1 MLCHANAEGRKIC
14 NNRKNVKAAAEAN
27 MRGERVGKRSKAGSE
42 EMRGEG
48 QSDGRQ
54 GSGVRWVGILVV
66 ATPAVVVGAAREN
79 ARERE
84 HDC

>member
-1 MLCHANAEGRKIC
+1 
-14 NNRKNVKAAAEAN
+14 
-27 MRGERVGKRSKAGSE
+27 
-42 EMRGEG
+42 MRGEG

-54 GSGVRWVGILVV
+54 GSGVGKVETLVV
-66 ATPAVVVGAAREN
+66 ATVRCVSTLMLAVRMRSWRKNVPPAVVVGAARED